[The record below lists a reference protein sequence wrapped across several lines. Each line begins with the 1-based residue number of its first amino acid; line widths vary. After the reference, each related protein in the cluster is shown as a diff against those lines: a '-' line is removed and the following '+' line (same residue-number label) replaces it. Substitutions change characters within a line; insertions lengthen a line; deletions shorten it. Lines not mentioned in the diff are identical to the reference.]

1 MKFGISRGRDVAFL
15 VFVSTT
21 TIDERKKVMNRL
33 ALAAILF
40 CMSAVPAF
48 AQETGRI
55 TALGGVTFQTVTN
68 ALVGGE
74 FGMNLHPNLEVYGSV
89 NFMRNVLPRNI
100 QNDFDNASVAL
111 TLATGEE
118 WRLKGEIRALTGVGG
133 VRYRMASFRNFR
145 PYALAGGGLANIK
158 LRVREADLGVMPQDI
173 LQQVGINDTTDTK
186 PYLELGGG
194 IEVPAGAL
202 VFDTGYKFG
211 RIVGDQNV
219 NTSRVY
225 FGVGAKF

>member
-1 MKFGISRGRDVAFL
+1 MR
-15 VFVSTT
+15 
-21 TIDERKKVMNRL
+21 RL
-33 ALAAILF
+33 ALAAILL
-40 CMSAVPAF
+40 CMSAVPAV

-55 TALGGVTFQTVTN
+55 SALGGVTFQTVTN
-68 ALVGGE
+68 ALMGGE
-74 FGMNLHPNLEVYGSV
+74 FGINLHPNLEVYGGV

-100 QNDFDNASVAL
+100 QTDLDNASVAL
-111 TLATGEE
+111 TLATGDI
-118 WRLKGEIRALTGVGG
+118 WQLKGDIRALTGAGG
-133 VRYRMASFRNFR
+133 VRYRMASFRNVR

-158 LRVREADLGVMPQDI
+158 LTLREVDLGVMPQDI
-173 LQQVGINDTTDTK
+173 LQQIGLNDSTDTK

-202 VFDTGYKFG
+202 VLDTGYKFG
-211 RIVGDQNV
+211 RIVGEQNV